1 MPATLPP
8 PPAAQPA
15 PRTDPRQKMS
25 RSATS
30 QSGSQQAPGRPRRS
44 QSEDSSSQ
52 DIRNARA
59 ANARTKSHNAVPR
72 ADKDK
77 PSQHADIIDQM
88 DISGLGGGM
97 FHHDGPFDAV
107 APSRNRQG
115 KQHRAPVYA
124 FEPGGSGP
132 HNVPVVDKRLSP
144 LAQATIAAMASSDGP
159 YASANLLPTG
169 ADSVN
174 DSFGRGTRITPTRK
188 MTLTEAWG
196 KAEPEPFEEFSAG
209 TIGTAGRGSARSSLD
224 EAAGY
229 DAYAR
234 RPNAR
239 RGESVDLPRRTK
251 LPPPQPIN
259 LPGARTGGASLD
271 EPPSSPSYASDYG
284 SSKDGVSRKKSI
296 LQRFRKM
303 RENPN
308 VPVLGGGNDAPGGYQ
323 SEGPYNPRVGP
334 LREETE
340 SYPSSSDPSRNQ
352 NYYRGQQPMQG
363 RYQQPVSPAAPGE
376 EPYVVV
382 DGSASRDKALPPPPG
397 AAVPQAN
404 NGYFDRVAGA
414 DIGRKQSLYKK
425 MKGAVARNGAK

>member
-8 PPAAQPA
+8 PPAAPA
-15 PRTDPRQKMS
+15 ATRTEPRQKMS

-30 QSGSQQAPGRPRRS
+30 QSASQQPVPGRPRRS

-52 DIRNARA
+52 DIRAARA

-115 KQHRAPVYA
+115 KPHRAPVYA
-124 FEPGGSGP
+124 FEPGGTGP

-159 YASANLLPTG
+159 YASANLLPAG
-169 ADSVN
+169 DAG
-174 DSFGRGTRITPTRK
+174 DSFPRGHRITPTRK

-196 KAEPEPFEEFSAG
+196 KSEPEPFEEFSAG
-209 TIGTAGRGSARSSLD
+209 TIGNTGRGSARSSFD
-224 EAAGY
+224 ESGGY
-229 DAYAR
+229 DGYSR

-239 RGESVDLPRRTK
+239 RGESVDLPRRSK

-259 LPGARTGGASLD
+259 LPGARAGGTSLD
-271 EPPSSPSYASDYG
+271 EPPSSPSYASDGYTKD
-284 SSKDGVSRKKSI
+284 SKEGVGRKKSI

-308 VPVLGGGNDAPGGYQ
+308 VPVLGGGNEGPSGYQ

-334 LREETE
+334 VREETE
-340 SYPSSSDPSRNQ
+340 PYPPSDAPRNQ
-352 NYYRGQQPMQG
+352 NYYRGQQPVQG
-363 RYQQPVSPAAPGE
+363 RYQQPGSPGTPQ

-382 DGSASRDKALPPPPG
+382 DGASGSRDKALPPPPG
-397 AAVPQAN
+397 AAIPQAN
-404 NGYFDRVAGA
+404 NSYFDRVAGA
-414 DIGRKQSLYKK
+414 DMTRKQSLYKK
-425 MKGAVARNGAK
+425 MKGAVVRNGAK